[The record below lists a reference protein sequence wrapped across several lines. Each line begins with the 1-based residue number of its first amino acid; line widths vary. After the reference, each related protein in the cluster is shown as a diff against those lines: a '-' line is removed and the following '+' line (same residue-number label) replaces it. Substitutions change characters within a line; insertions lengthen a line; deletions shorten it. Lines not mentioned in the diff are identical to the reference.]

1 MLLIGQETVNAQKTL
16 KVYIV
21 RHAEKLTDDLKE
33 KDPELSQEGSERAL
47 ALAKKLKGQQIDSI
61 FATSFKR
68 AKLTGFPLA
77 DQIGIAMKTYNQAE
91 TKALA
96 TQLIENAKGKN
107 ILIVGHSNTV
117 LEIIEA
123 FGGQKPV
130 KQLSDNDYDYLFT
143 LTIKEKKV
151 NVKTSRYGESHH
163 SEEGSK
169 NEMKM
174 IN

>member
-33 KDPELSQEGSERAL
+33 KDPELSQEGSERAFE
-47 ALAKKLKGQQIDSI
+47 LAKELKGKKIDSI
-61 FATSFKR
+61 FSTNFKR

-77 DQIGIAMKTYNQAE
+77 DKIGIAIKTYNQAE

-96 TQLIENAKGKN
+96 TELIENAKGKN
-107 ILIVGHSNTV
+107 ILIVCHSNTV
-117 LEIIEA
+117 LQMIEA

-130 KQLSDNDYDYLFT
+130 KQLTDNDYDYLFT
-143 LTIKEKKV
+143 LTMKGKKV
-151 NVKTSRYGESHH
+151 NVKTGRYGKSHH
-163 SEEGSK
+163 SEEGAEK
-169 NEMKM
+169 VMKM
-174 IN
+174 TN